1 MDKTDARRHF
11 DAQFIRSQHH
21 IFRYVAALVPDR
33 DHAEEVFQDTC
44 IKVLEKW
51 EDFDPSRPM
60 VPWACGI
67 AQNMVMKFFER
78 NRRRGF
84 PLSEMMMA
92 AISETQHRL
101 AGEVDRRLEKL
112 SDCMQKL
119 TPEQRT
125 LISQSYAQR
134 GSIRAIAAAHHID
147 PDTLYK
153 RLERIR
159 RSLFDCIEQALAQE

>member
-1 MDKTDARRHF
+1 MNKADARKSF
-11 DAQFIRSQHH
+11 DATFIHSQHH
-21 IFRYVAALVPDR
+21 IYRYVAALVADR
-33 DHAEEVFQDTC
+33 DQAEEVFQDTC

-51 EDFDPSRPM
+51 EDYDPSRPM

-67 AQNMVMKFFER
+67 AQNMVLKFFQR

-84 PLSEMMMA
+84 PLSEMMMTA
-92 AISETQHRL
+92 VSETQYRL
-101 AGEVDRRLEKL
+101 SNEVDRRLEKL
-112 SDCMQKL
+112 PDCLQKL

-125 LISQSYAQR
+125 LLDQSYGQR
-134 GSIRAIAAAHHID
+134 GSIRAIAEASHLD

-159 RSLFDCIEQALAQE
+159 RSLFDCIEQALTRE